1 VREILNILGSAALL
15 LALSHPAAAQQQG
28 QGGARFG
35 RAGTARPAPPQQIPA
50 RDTGVQNQPVQR
62 DARMTPE
69 ERRQLRHDVHEH
81 GRDIYR
87 DRGRPNRR

>member
-1 VREILNILGSAALL
+1 VKKVLNILGSAVFALT
-15 LALSHPAAAQQQG
+15 LSFPVAAQNG

-35 RAGTARPAPPQQIPA
+35 RAVPARSAPPQQIPA
-50 RDTGVQNQPVQR
+50 RSADTQNHPVQR

-69 ERRQLRHDVHEH
+69 ERRQLRQDVHDH